1 MVLHDLGALAVA
13 SVAFS
18 SFSAN
23 RSPMKKCYTQNGRG
37 WQQMTDAPKAFEN
50 RAVANEALGAL

>member
-1 MVLHDLGALAVA
+1 MA

-18 SFSAN
+18 SFTAN
-23 RSPMKKCYTQNGRG
+23 RSPTKKCYTQNGRG